1 MFQEQYIFF
10 IIFNIFFYLWNIISK
25 FPEFNTR
32 EYSST
37 RKTPRHSEEMYD
49 PRLYDYHYSVDYLL
63 KDKINTKLRMIRLD
77 DQIDT
82 IPFSEILWRF
92 EERPIPNC
100 AFQPNIW
107 QIYDYSAIEWKFN
120 LFKYTFITQL
130 IIKHTYKEVTVTI
143 TCMINNQRQIRLK
156 CKLLIRKQHNHCTNT
171 TINTS
176 NQLYGVHCGVL

>member
-10 IIFNIFFYLWNIISK
+10 IIFNIFFYFWNIISK

-37 RKTPRHSEEMYD
+37 RKTPRHYEEMYD

-82 IPFSEILWRF
+82 IFFSEILWRF
-92 EERPIPNC
+92 EERILWNPLT
-100 AFQPNIW
+100 IW
-107 QIYDYSAIEWKFN
+107 RKTNTKLCFS
-120 LFKYTFITQL
+120 T
-130 IIKHTYKEVTVTI
+130 KHLT
-143 TCMINNQRQIRLK
+143 NIRLQCNRMK
-156 CKLLIRKQHNHCTNT
+156 I
-171 TINTS
+171 
-176 NQLYGVHCGVL
+176 